1 LERVTISLAPGKTF
15 SDIPPVRLL
24 STPHI
29 ADFMTMLLGRAK
41 KTIYAKQYSM
51 DHTEAFSMLENA
63 VRKGVRIKL
72 VHDRDKFE
80 HPSCVMQN
88 DRLRNLAEHAR
99 ELGRDEYFQLRTMKP
114 KKYGGGGFNSQHSKT
129 WILDDEI
136 YVDGSANLTGQAM
149 KNQESI
155 IVTRDLSVLEDALTT
170 FSEVWSEADEVT
182 YDRLLNLP
190 ERASS
195 SSRYGRSASVSIDR

>member
-1 LERVTISLAPGKTF
+1 MA
-15 SDIPPVRLL
+15 
-24 STPHI
+24 
-29 ADFMTMLLGRAK
+29 
-41 KTIYAKQYSM
+41 
-51 DHTEAFSMLENA
+51 
-63 VRKGVRIKL
+63 
-72 VHDRDKFE
+72 
-80 HPSCVMQN
+80 
-88 DRLRNLAEHAR
+88 AR
-99 ELGRDEYFQLRTMKP
+99 GL
-114 KKYGGGGFNSQHSKT
+114 NSQHSKT

-195 SSRYGRSASVSIDR
+195 SSRDGRSASVSIDR